1 MVYRDTYCCA
11 HYIAAAGHPHM
22 MHRIHSIFVPY
33 AVCKILDS
41 NLHMASITP
50 TQKSKSE
57 PAHAGPA
64 RLLPE
69 GWSQHSLAQHSH
81 WQMSASCIQY
91 LVTAVPHASCRKF
104 NASSPKV
111 ISCPSPIT
119 VPLPTLAPGANISL
133 CLSRVS

>member
-1 MVYRDTYCCA
+1 MYRDTYCCP
-11 HYIAAAGHPHM
+11 HYIAAAGHPDM
-22 MHRIHSIFVPY
+22 MHRMHSIFVPY

-41 NLHMASITP
+41 NLHMASIRP

-69 GWSQHSLAQHSH
+69 GWSQHSLARHSH
-81 WQMSASCIQY
+81 RQMSPSCIQS
-91 LVTAVPHASCRKF
+91 LVTPVPHASCRKIS
-104 NASSPKV
+104 ASSPQV
-111 ISCPSPIT
+111 ISCPSPNT
-119 VPLPTLAPGANISL
+119 VLLPSPAPGPNIFL